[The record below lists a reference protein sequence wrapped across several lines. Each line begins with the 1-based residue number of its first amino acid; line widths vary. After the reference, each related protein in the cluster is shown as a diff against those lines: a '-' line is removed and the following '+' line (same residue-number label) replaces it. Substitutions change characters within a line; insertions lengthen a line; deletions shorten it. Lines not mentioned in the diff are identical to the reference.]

1 MKPHAALLSSAIVLA
16 AGATVAAGVLSAS
29 QSVRELSAEWHH
41 LIAASTVTL
50 AAIHCYRSRARAC
63 SAAKGGL
70 RVGVSAALGGLFAG
84 AYVNYLWAR
93 VGNKFDPSAHLD
105 SFGEDTP
112 SVVVRTVTAL
122 FIGCSDTRVIPE
134 WLTGSSPGEL
144 FVVRNIANHV
154 PHADNADSSVGA
166 AIDYAVGVL
175 QVADIVVC
183 GHSGC
188 GGIRAALNGVEA
200 LPPKYDSLRE
210 WVGNIV
216 PAIRSA
222 VDGGHEGD
230 ALMERSVEENVLTSL
245 DKLTTYGAVAER
257 IADALIGL
265 HAWVYDLGTLALR
278 VYDVDTGHCAD
289 ARTLIAPS
297 SRLVP

>member
-1 MKPHAALLSSAIVLA
+1 MRQALPSLSPHRIDVSFTGVTERLLHGHHAFRKRAGTEGDYLKRLALEGQKP
-16 AGATVAAGVLSAS
+16 
-29 QSVRELSAEWHH
+29 
-41 LIAASTVTL
+41 
-50 AAIHCYRSRARAC
+50 
-63 SAAKGGL
+63 
-70 RVGVSAALGGLFAG
+70 
-84 AYVNYLWAR
+84 
-93 VGNKFDPSAHLD
+93 
-105 SFGEDTP
+105 
-112 SVVVRTVTAL
+112 TAL
-122 FIGCSDTRVIPE
+122 FIGCSDSRVIPE

-183 GHSGC
+183 GHTGC

-200 LPPKYDSLRE
+200 LPPKHDSLRE

-222 VDGGHEGD
+222 VDGGHEGE
-230 ALMERSVEENVLTSL
+230 ALMDRSVEENVLTSL
-245 DKLTTYGAVAER
+245 DNLITYGAVAER
-257 IADALIGL
+257 IADASIGL

-278 VYDVDTGHCAD
+278 VYDADTGHWAD